1 MIFVYKKKHILEYLV
16 YGLKNEEGYDIL
28 PEGNNASLNKYK
40 KEELKAK
47 VIDYIYE
54 MIEQK
59 NIKIVFYSRY
69 KNLIT
74 SKYIKKYFNYL
85 ITKDSKKP
93 KSLSTKN
100 KSKNEFTNKKFNT
113 SQIIFLKGY
122 NYESRFIEFL
132 YYIDKKENETFS
144 EFKYKS
150 HYLNYIIDIL
160 DEKKEGSLFYLLNK
174 TSKYNIRYINVKFRY
189 VLKSK
194 IEFFINIELNSVTN
208 IKDIIFIVYQYMNRI
223 IKEAIGENLQMDRYF
238 ELKNKFY
245 QHAKYKENNI
255 ETNDFIYN
263 NAKTLFTQIKILK
276 KKLKMIHFII
286 LIK

>member
-1 MIFVYKKKHILEYLV
+1 
-16 YGLKNEEGYDIL
+16 
-28 PEGNNASLNKYK
+28 
-40 KEELKAK
+40 
-47 VIDYIYE
+47 

-174 TSKYNIRYINVKFRY
+174 TSKYNIRYINAKFRY

-263 NAKTLFTQIKILK
+263 NAKTLFLTDYEK
-276 KKLKMIHFII
+276 KYFFYPNYVP
-286 LIK
+286 